1 MPPNAGTSIAIW
13 ANRSSNVPVERG
25 TTGTPIED
33 AWTAGNVPIT
43 TRDTTATARTIL
55 ATRRRETMA
64 IPGPQERFG
73 YMTVTFRAACSR
85 DSWPERTRLTLAGGS
100 FCPNRGFELKQR
112 DRHRRPMP

>member
-73 YMTVTFRAACSR
+73 YMTVTFRAACKPR
-85 DSWPERTRLTLAGGS
+85 LVAGANAVNPRRRFLLPELRLRT
-100 FCPNRGFELKQR
+100 
-112 DRHRRPMP
+112 